1 MVFLATPF
9 FFSSSS
15 FGNIFRGGGVETR
28 AAKFVKIREEWYGI
42 SEERNGGVGIPRHWL
57 FPLLNEIILSK
68 ICRVQRKMI
77 FFVGG
82 FVRGVKEDFWK
93 KIYLSI
99 KIERLILFFF
109 YIETELQIREDYG
122 IFMGFDWF
130 KGIIIDALSVK
141 ENGTYVCPE
150 MDTSSD
156 SWGIVEIGNACQAIC
171 LVSTWHKARAHGTD
185 K

>member
-1 MVFLATPF
+1 M
-9 FFSSSS
+9 
-15 FGNIFRGGGVETR
+15 E
-28 AAKFVKIREEWYGI
+28 
-42 SEERNGGVGIPRHWL
+42 
-57 FPLLNEIILSK
+57 
-68 ICRVQRKMI
+68 
-77 FFVGG
+77 
-82 FVRGVKEDFWK
+82 K

-130 KGIIIDALSVK
+130 KGIIIGALSVK

-171 LVSTWHKARAHGTD
+171 LVST
-185 K
+185 

>member
-1 MVFLATPF
+1 MGELEFHVIDFFLSPF
-9 FFSSSS
+9 FLLKWENF
-15 FGNIFRGGGVETR
+15 VENLSR
-28 AAKFVKIREEWYGI
+28 AAKNDIFREALWDEWK
-42 SEERNGGVGIPRHWL
+42 R
-57 FPLLNEIILSK
+57 IL
-68 ICRVQRKMI
+68 
-77 FFVGG
+77 
-82 FVRGVKEDFWK
+82 EK